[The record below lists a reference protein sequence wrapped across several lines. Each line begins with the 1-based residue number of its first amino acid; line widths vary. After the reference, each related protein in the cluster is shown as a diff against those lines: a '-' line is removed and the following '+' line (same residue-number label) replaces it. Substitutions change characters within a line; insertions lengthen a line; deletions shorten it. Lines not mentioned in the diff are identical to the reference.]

1 MLARLILL
9 AVLIVALPGEP
20 LAQVGPDTTK
30 VANKTKTV
38 NFQQLG
44 ATQVAPPIQTVTVQ
58 RATKLD
64 DIAKTNRLEAD
75 PATLETIRKLNPS
88 VDFSKELQ
96 RGQTVR
102 VPYWKDANTRLSLS
116 YSDFAKAQVAPKT
129 AAFDGRLNAAKQLP
143 PKAFESPN
151 AAAEYQ
157 GALQTIS
164 QTVKQAEMMAPQLS
178 GKQLVYLDYQLRTLD
193 RKTAQLQRR
202 ATATVAKGPAAPIK
216 LAEAKELQNA
226 SGQIQ
231 YAMQEFPVV
240 RLQALNAGR
249 LVCNV
254 RAYAV
259 PVDALLDDFMTIDDL
274 YTLITTFSFNNKFAS
289 PTESSFPPE
298 TKWAVWVDQDK
309 LHTEYAKRIK
319 NRTAPPPGVINVK
332 AIPAGAQEVDI
343 ASTASTFCPEGNAK
357 K

>member
-9 AVLIVALPGEP
+9 AVLIVASSGEP
-20 LAQVGPDTTK
+20 FAQVGPDTTK
-30 VANKTKTV
+30 VATKTKTV

-44 ATQVAPPIQTVTVQ
+44 ATRVAPPIQTVTIQ
-58 RATKLD
+58 KPTKLD

-116 YSDFAKAQVAPKT
+116 YADLAKAQVAPKT

-151 AAAEYQ
+151 AAEAYQ
-157 GALQTIS
+157 GALQNIS

-178 GKQLVYLDYQLRTLD
+178 DRQLAYLDYQLSTLE
-193 RKTAQLQRR
+193 RKTGRLQQR
-202 ATATVAKGPAAPIK
+202 ATTGAAPITV
-216 LAEAKELQNA
+216 AEARELQSA
-226 SGQIQ
+226 PVQIQ
-231 YAMQEFPVV
+231 SAMLEFPVV
-240 RLQALNAGR
+240 RVKAFNGAR
-249 LVCNV
+249 PVCYV
-254 RAYAV
+254 KVYAI
-259 PVDALLDDFMTIDDL
+259 PDGARFDRFMEIDDL
-274 YTLITTFSFNNKFAS
+274 DRLIKKWSFDKFAS
-289 PTESSFPPE
+289 PTESTFPPD
-298 TKWAVWVDQDK
+298 TNWAVWVDQDK
-309 LHTEYAKRIK
+309 LHSEYAKRIK
-319 NRTAPPPGVINVK
+319 NGSAPPPSIFTVK
-332 AIPAGAQEVDI
+332 ASSSGAQEVDI
-343 ASTASTFCPEGNAK
+343 TSTLSSFCTDRNDK